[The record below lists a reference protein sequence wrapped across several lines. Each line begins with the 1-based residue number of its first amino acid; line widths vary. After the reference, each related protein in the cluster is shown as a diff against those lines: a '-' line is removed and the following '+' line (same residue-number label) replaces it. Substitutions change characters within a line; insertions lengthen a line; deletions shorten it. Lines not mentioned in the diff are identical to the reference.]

1 MTSTSSSDTPS
12 HDVTQL
18 LKSWSDG
25 NQESVEALVPL
36 VYDEMR
42 RMAAVYLHGER
53 TGHTLQPTAL
63 VHEAYFR
70 LVQHDKMRW
79 QDRAHF
85 FAIAART
92 MRRILVDHAR
102 GQRSAKRGGPQ
113 PAISLDVAGDQ
124 AKPLEP
130 DMVAL
135 DDTLKDLASMDPDK
149 AKIVELRYFGG
160 LSIEETAQV
169 MDCSRATIIRQWRM
183 AKAWIHS
190 QLSADPP

>member
-1 MTSTSSSDTPS
+1 MTSPSSSDKTS

-25 NQESVEALVPL
+25 NQESVEVLVPL
-36 VYDEMR
+36 VYDELR

-102 GQRSAKRGGPQ
+102 SHRSAKRGGSQ
-113 PAISLDVAGDQ
+113 SAVSLEVAGDQ

-135 DDTLKDLASMDPDK
+135 DDALKDLASMDPDK
-149 AKIVELRYFGG
+149 AKLVELRYFGG

-169 MDCSRATIIRQWRM
+169 MECSRATVIRQWRM

-190 QLSADPP
+190 QLSADDP